1 MPFVALRHDMAAL
14 ARRFAEMPD
23 RLEQGLAEAVAASA
37 SQTAQL
43 ARSLV
48 PVDSGELRASIS
60 AASERRLDARVTANA
75 PYAAMVE
82 YGTSKMAARSY
93 MLPAAQAAAEP
104 FFEAATRA
112 AGEAMK

>member
-23 RLEQGLAEAVAASA
+23 RLEQGLAE
-37 SQTAQL
+37 AQL

-104 FFEAATRA
+104 FFEAAARA